1 MSLLRDRMQRDM
13 ERAGLAQRTREEYI
27 RAVQD
32 LARFH
37 GRSPDLLGPDD
48 IRAWDEDLVRRRL
61 SSSSRCVRHAGVTFF
76 YRRTLFRP
84 EMVACLIRPRKAA
97 RKLPRVLTPAEVGR
111 LLATVRSPKYR
122 ALFALLYDTGLRI
135 TEALNLKLGD
145 LDRGR
150 GVIYVRGGKGGKDR
164 QVKLGDRL
172 YGILRAYWKEVR
184 PTQAPEQPLSR
195 DSYLFVNRAGR
206 PLSAQIAQRII
217 KLSALEC
224 GLSADVTPHTLRHSF
239 ATAQMEAGTSLP
251 VLQAQLGHRDISTT
265 QVYLHVA
272 AHLLLERP
280 NPLDRLVL

>member
-37 GRSPDLLGPDD
+37 GRSPDLLEPDD
-48 IRAWDEDLVRRRL
+48 IRTWDEDLVRRRL

-84 EMVACLIRPRKAA
+84 DMVACLIRPRKVP
-97 RKLPRVLTPAEVGR
+97 RKLPQVLTPAEVCR
-111 LLATVRSPKYR
+111 LLAAVRSPKYR

-135 TEALNLKLGD
+135 TEALNLKVGD
-145 LDRGR
+145 LDRSR
-150 GVIYVRGGKGGKDR
+150 GVIHVHGGKGGKDR
-164 QVKLGDRL
+164 LVKLGDRL
-172 YGILRAYWKEVR
+172 YGILRAYWQEVR
-184 PTQAPEQPLSR
+184 QSQAQEASLSR
-195 DSYLFVNRAGR
+195 ESYLFVNRSGG

-224 GLSADVTPHTLRHSF
+224 GLAGWVTPHTLRHSF

-265 QVYLHVA
+265 QIYLHVA
-272 AHLLLERP
+272 THLLLERP